1 MAFGLRRWKHQL
13 SRLSRVLYFTFY
25 GGHISFTGVIFHVQ
39 ILNFK
44 ISEFHAKCFCKVA
57 AGLDLPDSTERILR
71 IEGRDAS
78 LGLAARRIAT
88 GLTKDLKDSA
98 IELKDESLIL
108 YQPRGWDDSESQI
121 VYLNGRMDPTPGL
134 KLKSKKFGLKSQNFQ
149 TKSGLTVLQ
158 QLLAVNVCS

>member
-1 MAFGLRRWKHQL
+1 
-13 SRLSRVLYFTFY
+13 
-25 GGHISFTGVIFHVQ
+25 
-39 ILNFK
+39 
-44 ISEFHAKCFCKVA
+44 
-57 AGLDLPDSTERILR
+57 LDLPDSTERILR